1 MEYAEGETMS
11 QVLKSKGT
19 LEEAELK
26 ARHYPIL
33 DGLEVTRPADS
44 LHRKGNPFAT
54 FAREGVITDD
64 RSRHRR
70 DVVGWHVSTKSR
82 WRWIVG
88 ALYMCAVLFGGAFS
102 QEEPRGHLRPLPYA
116 SSARQAA
123 DRPLLSGWLG
133 GLSTVRSKAEAAEAT
148 GQRTEGTVFRDCEEC
163 PQMVVLPS
171 GSFMMG
177 SPDGEEGRQEVESP
191 RHLVTIGYRLAVGVY
206 EVTFDEWDACVSA
219 GGCGGYVPE
228 DESWGRGERPVINV
242 SWKDAQSYVS
252 WLSKRTGESYRL
264 LSESEWEYA
273 ARAGTTTRY
282 SWGDEIGA
290 NRANCVG
297 CGSRWDK
304 NSDTRRTAPVGWFA
318 ANAWGLYDMHGNV
331 WEWVQDCWNDHY
343 LRAPADGSAWER
355 GRCSVRVLR
364 GGSWFSVPGNL
375 RSAYRDGNTSGV
387 RNGYYGFR
395 IARTLTP

>member
-11 QVLKSKGT
+11 QVLKSKRT

-33 DGLEVTRPADS
+33 DGLQATRRADS
-44 LHRKGNPFAT
+44 PHRKGNPFASS
-54 FAREGVITDD
+54 AQDGVIADD

-70 DVVGWHVSTKSR
+70 DVVGWHVSTKGR
-82 WRWIVG
+82 GQWIVG
-88 ALYMCAVLFGGAFS
+88 ALCMCAVLFGGAFS

-123 DRPLLSGWLG
+123 DRPLPSGWLG

-219 GGCGGYVPE
+219 GGCGGYVP
-228 DESWGRGERPVINV
+228 GR
-242 SWKDAQSYVS
+242 
-252 WLSKRTGESYRL
+252 
-264 LSESEWEYA
+264 
-273 ARAGTTTRY
+273 
-282 SWGDEIGA
+282 
-290 NRANCVG
+290 
-297 CGSRWDK
+297 
-304 NSDTRRTAPVGWFA
+304 
-318 ANAWGLYDMHGNV
+318 
-331 WEWVQDCWNDHY
+331 
-343 LRAPADGSAWER
+343 
-355 GRCSVRVLR
+355 
-364 GGSWFSVPGNL
+364 
-375 RSAYRDGNTSGV
+375 
-387 RNGYYGFR
+387 
-395 IARTLTP
+395 